1 MRCHLPI
8 KVNFNPMIFDDN
20 FTDGRPRLNI
30 VDILKPADEVGV
42 GELEVEETPEP
53 TPAPRSSAPSKVVIP
68 FPEESEN
75 VTRWIVDQN
84 FRKEQERLKIPFG
97 RLVFEVR

>member
-1 MRCHLPI
+1 MAVSRQA
-8 KVNFNPMIFDDN
+8 V
-20 FTDGRPRLNI
+20 
-30 VDILKPADEVGV
+30 
-42 GELEVEETPEP
+42 P
-53 TPAPRSSAPSKVVIP
+53 TGTKVVIP

-97 RLVFEVR
+97 ELSVIGNYSIYPLCSP